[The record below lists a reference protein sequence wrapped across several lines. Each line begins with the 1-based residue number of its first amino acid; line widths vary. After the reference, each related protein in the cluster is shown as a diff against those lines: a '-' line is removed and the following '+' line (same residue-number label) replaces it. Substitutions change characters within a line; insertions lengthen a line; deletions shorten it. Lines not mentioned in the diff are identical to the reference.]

1 MQKSKIPRPIA
12 TQSAGLGKNQNDSVK
27 FKNNFG
33 ILGLSF
39 CILIF
44 AFSIFNTADAAVL
57 SRPTNNLGLVGYWP
71 MNEGT
76 STIAGDFSGKGNNG
90 TLTGMASPPTA
101 TSGWTNQG
109 KPR

>member
-1 MQKSKIPRPIA
+1 MSTNLSTGSQKFNAPDSKR
-12 TQSAGLGKNQNDSVK
+12 
-27 FKNNFG
+27 FYHF
-33 ILGLSF
+33 GLSF

-44 AFSIFNTADAAVL
+44 TFSIFNTADAAVL
-57 SRPTNNLGLVGYWP
+57 SRPPNNLGLVGYWP